1 MYFIKWDMNW
11 DAFTCFFY
19 LLVFAWISQFICFL
33 FKFLMYSVHPSIHPS
48 IRFCAACLGCKSNSL
63 SRGVQTSL
71 SLVRRWYQC
80 GPQPTDSCNLSPG
93 SWVYTELSFF
103 TYKIQVFQVRLLKCL
118 NLLLTLSLHSW
129 ALTLYLFP
137 FHFPFIYLCKHF
149 CLSFYVPLC
158 ISNHCNLQAHLHN
171 LAEMKNKKR
180 KME

>member
-33 FKFLMYSVHPSIHPS
+33 FKFLMYSVHPSI
-48 IRFCAACLGCKSNSL
+48 RFCAACLGCKSNSL

-71 SLVRRWYQC
+71 SLVRRWCQC

>member
-1 MYFIKWDMNW
+1 MGHELR
-11 DAFTCFFY
+11 CFY
-19 LLVFAWISQFICFL
+19 LLFL
-33 FKFLMYSVHPSIHPS
+33 FTCLCMNISVHLLSFKIFDVFSTSIHPS

-71 SLVRRWYQC
+71 SLVRRWCQC

>member
-11 DAFTCFFY
+11 DAFTCFFIY
-19 LLVFAWISQFICFL
+19 LSLHEYLSSFAFFFNFWCIQ
-33 FKFLMYSVHPSIHPS
+33 YIHPS

-71 SLVRRWYQC
+71 SLVRRWCQC
-80 GPQPTDSCNLSPG
+80 GPQPTDSCNRSPG

-103 TYKIQVFQVRLLKCL
+103 TYKIQVRLLKCL

-171 LAEMKNKKR
+171 LAEMKNQKG